1 MNENKFEF
9 TYKAPTESE
18 RRTIESIRSQYEE
31 KSKAEGDYERL
42 VKLDKKVRVLPTILS
57 ITLGVIGLL
66 IFGLG
71 LTMVLEWDLIAWGV
85 LVAIVGA
92 IPMGIAPFLHK
103 SLLQKN
109 KKKYGDEILELSE
122 KLLKK

>member
-9 TYKAPTESE
+9 TYTAPSESE

-31 KSKAEGDYERL
+31 KPKVEGDYEKLLR
-42 VKLDKKVRVLPTILS
+42 LDKKVRALPTILA

-71 LTMVLEWDLIAWGV
+71 LTMVLEWSLIAWGV
-85 LVAIVGA
+85 LVALIGA

-103 SLLQKN
+103 SLFKRN